1 MQESLLSQRVINKR
15 RTNISKV
22 LDISMK
28 YLLLAI
34 SLLTVIIIISIVY
47 FVSKN
52 GIKVFDDITVTGFF
66 TSDYWAP
73 DEGEFGILAFWRGTL
88 ILTILATFLGSL
100 LGILCAIFISKLAPK
115 GIKHL
120 IKMAVDVFVGIP
132 SVVYGFIGLTVFV
145 PLVRKIFPQ
154 SSGFGILPAAVIL
167 SIMILPTIISISENS
182 ISSVDKAYEEAS
194 YALGAT
200 KIQTIFSVI
209 LPAALPGVISGVI
222 LAMARALGET
232 MAVQMVIGNTPQV
245 VNSLLEPTITLT
257 TGIVM
262 DMGSTEYGSTW
273 SNALFMMATL
283 LLVIS
288 IILILIVRTVQ
299 RRKIN
304 L

>member
-1 MQESLLSQRVINKR
+1 MQESILTERVINKKT
-15 RTNISKV
+15 TNISKI

-28 YLLLAI
+28 YLLLAC

-66 TSDYWAP
+66 TSDYWSP
-73 DEGEFGILAFWRGTL
+73 DEGEFGILAFWKGTL
-88 ILTILATFLGSL
+88 ILTILSTFLGSL

-115 GIKHL
+115 GIKRL
-120 IKMAVDVFVGIP
+120 MKMAVDIFVGIP

-232 MAVQMVIGNTPQV
+232 MTVQMVIGNTPQV

-283 LLVIS
+283 LLIIS

-299 RRKIN
+299 RRK
-304 L
+304 LKV